1 MRDDSALA
9 IPMQPAYNEEA
20 FAVIERRPRY
30 FWTSREVRV
39 LHEHYPSGGAPACK
53 PLLPNRTIGG
63 IHQRA
68 RIEGLRAPNRPPG
81 RQTWTTTD
89 AIDEMIRRFYRRGL
103 KRGDVPRLSAMAGRP
118 KWWVKKRAGEL
129 GLAVQRTAP
138 TQWSAEELAL
148 LEENHHKNPTA
159 IRSMFA
165 RRGFN
170 RSTTAI
176 VVKMKRMGL
185 SGVDEDYFTAR
196 GLADVM
202 GVESHTV
209 LRWIEKYGLK
219 AKRVG
224 PRGEPDK
231 NGLRWWIRRQDVR
244 RFVIENAA
252 LIDLRKVV
260 DKEWF
265 IELLAGKF

>member
-1 MRDDSALA
+1 MREETSLS
-9 IPMQPAYNEEA
+9 IQPEPAYGEDA
-20 FAVIERRPRY
+20 FAVIENRPRY
-30 FWTSREVRV
+30 FWTSREVRI
-39 LHEHYPSGGAPACK
+39 LHENYPTGGAPACK

-68 RIEGLRAPNRPPG
+68 RIEGLSAPNRPKG

-89 AIDEMIRRFYRRGL
+89 AIDQMILRVYQRGI

-118 KWWVKKRAGEL
+118 RWWVKKRAGEL
-129 GLAVQRTAP
+129 GVASQRVAP
-138 TQWSAEELAL
+138 VEWSKEELSL
-148 LEENHHKNPTA
+148 LEDNHHKNPTA
-159 IRSMFA
+159 IRSMLD
-165 RRGFN
+165 RRGYK

-185 SGVDEDYFTAR
+185 SGVDEDHFTAR

-209 LRWIEKYGLK
+209 LRWIETYGLK

-231 NGLRWWIRRQDVR
+231 NGLRWWIKRQNVR
-244 RFVIENAA
+244 RFIIENTA
-252 LIDLRKVV
+252 LIDLRKIV

-265 IELLAGKF
+265 IELLASRP